1 MFLTC
6 VQSECRPVDIT
17 VEVAVVVVVIAVVAV
32 AIAVPGRCPGR
43 GERFLDF
50 RGLCF
55 GLRRGG
61 FRIRRLCLRMCGCGC
76 GARTRLYERF
86 A

>member
-6 VQSECRPVDIT
+6 VQSECRSVGIA
-17 VEVAVVVVVIAVVAV
+17 VEVAVVVAVVAV
-32 AIAVPGRCPGR
+32 VAVPGRCPGR

-61 FRIRRLCLRMCGCGC
+61 FRIRRGGLRMCGRGC
-76 GARTRLYERF
+76 GARSRLYERF